1 VAERASVMNSDVI
14 NGYYYDIR
22 VIRKKGEVELF
33 KLKEVMHARIDGHT
47 RVSIMCEARNDH
59 QGMEAFEITPT
70 ALQLLHIYKKMY
82 V

>member
-1 VAERASVMNSDVI
+1 MERPLTVAERASVMNSDVI

-47 RVSIMCEARNDH
+47 
-59 QGMEAFEITPT
+59 
-70 ALQLLHIYKKMY
+70 
-82 V
+82 